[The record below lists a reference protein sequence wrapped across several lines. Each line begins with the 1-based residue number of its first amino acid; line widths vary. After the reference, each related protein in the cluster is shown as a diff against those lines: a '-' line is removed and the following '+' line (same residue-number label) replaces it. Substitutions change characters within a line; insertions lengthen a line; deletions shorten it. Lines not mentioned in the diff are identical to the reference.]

1 MNALTAS
8 LCKQPII
15 GVGMWLMTLCVT
27 NQALHERYLDLSLS
41 GTVLNQ
47 AFDAPMDETY
57 SLSLVLR
64 PEAGAQASGASD
76 WRSLLCVAGSNQPLR
91 LRLLISG
98 AAGTAPQAHDFEA
111 TCASA
116 RQPKRQTLRLGT
128 VHLQAGRQHIELFNS
143 HPLGAP
149 AGTRIQALLTGEGA
163 GFP

>member
-15 GVGMWLMTLCVT
+15 GVGMWLMTLCAA
-27 NQALHERYLDLSLS
+27 NQALHDQYLDLNAS
-41 GTVLNQ
+41 GTVLTQ
-47 AFDAPMDETY
+47 RVEAPMDETY

-76 WRSLLCVAGSNQPLR
+76 WHSLLCAADQQPLR

-98 AAGTAPQAHDFEA
+98 AAGTVPQAHDFEA
-111 TCASA
+111 TCAST
-116 RQPKRQTLRLGT
+116 RQPNRQTLRLGT
-128 VHLQAGRQHIELFNS
+128 VRLQAGRQHIELFNS